1 LLAGTYLPI
10 EIFAF
15 VLIGT
20 LILLV
25 SRRRSKIA
33 MWVLIAWFVLSLAG
47 FLASLVQSVG
57 GLLGPDIVRVISA
70 VLQFIGQGVALGLLF
85 TPSPRQGSTAA

>member
-1 LLAGTYLPI
+1 LLAATYLPI

-15 VLIGT
+15 VVIGT

-47 FLASLVQSVG
+47 FLASFVQTVG
-57 GLLGPDIVRVISA
+57 ETSSEL
-70 VLQFIGQGVALGLLF
+70 
-85 TPSPRQGSTAA
+85 